1 MVLRAVLD
9 FGMNEWEPPVFEQPF
24 ELWRD
29 AGVLHLVLAN
39 RAHLRRQEM
48 KEMVRLIGAMDG
60 SGRVPVMIDHAPD
73 VQVDDD
79 ARALL
84 VRVCRAQGHPVVVYT
99 KSSACMRQLE
109 LFRQVHRPRFPF
121 QVAGSREEA
130 WSWAVRHLEQVEVPG
145 ATDAS

>member
-1 MVLRAVLD
+1 MRRSVLV
-9 FGMNEWEPPVFEQPF
+9 FGMNAWEPPVFEQPF

-60 SGRVPVMIDHAPD
+60 SGRVPVMIDHAPG
-73 VQVDDD
+73 VQIDDD

-84 VRVCRAQGHPVVVYT
+84 VRVCRAQGHPVVVYAT
-99 KSSACMRQLE
+99 DTACLRQLE
-109 LFRQVHRPRFPF
+109 LFKQVHRPRFPF

-130 WSWAVRHLEQVEVPG
+130 WGWASRHMEQVEVSG
-145 ATDAS
+145 APNPS